1 MNENNSE
8 KSLAKKTLDLLDS
21 FFNDDTTYYAAS
33 LSFFTIF
40 SILPIIALLI
50 AIISNFQEFESYL
63 EIFTSYIFDI
73 INPTHSE
80 DIINSL
86 KNYISNSNELGT
98 IGIVYMLFV
107 FIMFFKDYEYI
118 VNKIHK
124 TKRKSIHISFIFYS
138 IFLVLIPIIFIA
150 LNIIVSF
157 YNNTIFD
164 KFISYLFS
172 WLIFYALFKFS
183 VNRKIDNKAALISSL
198 VTLLSLS
205 LTKNLFIY
213 YVIYNKTYTTIYG
226 SLATLLFTFFWIYI
240 SWIIYLY
247 GIKMCHKLNLKA
259 ILNKKANQLWKEYYY
274 PYF

>member
-1 MNENNSE
+1 MNENKSKQSLLK
-8 KSLAKKTLDLLDS
+8 KSLNLLDS

-50 AIISNFQEFESYL
+50 AIISNFQEFDNYL
-63 EIFTSYIFDI
+63 EIFTTFIFDI

-86 KNYISNSNELGT
+86 KKYISNSNELGT
-98 IGIVYMLFV
+98 IGIIYMLFV

-124 TKRKSIHISFIFYS
+124 TKRKSIHLSFIFYS
-138 IFLVLIPIIFIA
+138 IFLVLIPVIFIA

-164 KFISYLFS
+164 TFISYLFS
-172 WLIFYALFKFS
+172 WLIFYTLFKLS
-183 VNRKIDNKAALISSL
+183 VNRKIDNKAALISSF
-198 VTLLSLS
+198 VTLISLS
-205 LTKNLFIY
+205 ITKNLFVY

-259 ILNKKANQLWKEYYY
+259 LINKD
-274 PYF
+274 

>member
-8 KSLAKKTLDLLDS
+8 KSLIKKTLNLLDS

-50 AIISNFQEFESYL
+50 AIVSNFQEFDSYL
-63 EIFTSYIFDI
+63 DIFTSYIFDM

-80 DIINSL
+80 DIVNSL
-86 KNYISNSNELGT
+86 KNYISNSNQLGT
-98 IGIVYMLFV
+98 LGIVYMLFV
-107 FIMFFKDYEYI
+107 FIMFVKDYEYI

-124 TKRKSIHISFIFYS
+124 TKRKSIHISFVFYS
-138 IFLVLIPIIFIA
+138 IFLILIPIIFIA
-150 LNIIVSF
+150 LNIMISI
-157 YNNTIFD
+157 YNNNILNI
-164 KFISYLFS
+164 FISYLFS
-172 WLIFYALFKFS
+172 WLIFYLLFKLS

-198 VTLLSLS
+198 ITLISLS
-205 LTKNLFIY
+205 LTKTLFIY

-259 ILNKKANQLWKEYYY
+259 LVNKNIE
-274 PYF
+274 

>member
-1 MNENNSE
+1 MNENKSKQSLLK
-8 KSLAKKTLDLLDS
+8 KSLNLLDS

-50 AIISNFQEFESYL
+50 AIISNFQEFDNYL

-73 INPTHSE
+73 INPTHSQ
-80 DIINSL
+80 DIIDSL
-86 KNYISNSNELGT
+86 KGYISNSNELGT

-138 IFLVLIPIIFIA
+138 LFLVLIPIVFLV
-150 LNIIVSF
+150 LNIIMSF
-157 YNNTIFD
+157 YNNSIFNL
-164 KFISYLFS
+164 FISYIFS
-172 WLIFYALFKFS
+172 WLIFYSLFKLS
-183 VNRKIDNKAALISSL
+183 VNRTIDNKAALISSL
-198 VTLLSLS
+198 ITLISLS
-205 LTKNLFIY
+205 ITKNLFIY

-247 GIKMCHKLNLKA
+247 GIKMCHKLNLQV
-259 ILNKKANQLWKEYYY
+259 LLSKKQNN
-274 PYF
+274 

>member
-1 MNENNSE
+1 MNENNSK
-8 KSLAKKTLDLLDS
+8 KSLAKKTLNILDS

-50 AIISNFQEFESYL
+50 AIVSNFQEFDNYL
-63 EIFTSYIFDI
+63 EIFTTYIFDI

-86 KNYISNSNELGT
+86 KNYISNSNQLGT

-124 TKRKSIHISFIFYS
+124 TKRKPIHISFIFYS
-138 IFLVLIPIIFIA
+138 VFLVLIPIIFIV
-150 LNIIVSF
+150 LNIIMSF
-157 YNNTIFD
+157 YNNTVFD
-164 KFISYLFS
+164 TFISYLFT
-172 WLIFYALFKFS
+172 WLIFYSLFKLS
-183 VNRKIDNKAALISSL
+183 VNRKIDTKAALISSFITL
-198 VTLLSLS
+198 VSLS
-205 LTKNLFIY
+205 VTKNLFIY

-226 SLATLLFTFFWIYI
+226 SLATLLFTFLWIYI

-259 ILNKKANQLWKEYYY
+259 LLNKKLD
-274 PYF
+274 

>member
-1 MNENNSE
+1 MNKNNEVSIV
-8 KSLAKKTLDLLDS
+8 KKIVRYIDS

-50 AIISNFQEFESYL
+50 AIISSFPEFDKYL
-63 EIFTSYIFDI
+63 NIFTDYIFDL
-73 INPTHSE
+73 INPTHSQ
-80 DIINSL
+80 DIVNTL
-86 KNYISNSNELGT
+86 KDYISNSSKLGY

-124 TKRKSIHISFIFYS
+124 TKRKSIHGSFLFYSVYLILLTLLYAAFNIAISFYDNNI
-138 IFLVLIPIIFIA
+138 
-150 LNIIVSF
+150 LNIVF
-157 YNNTIFD
+157 
-164 KFISYLFS
+164 SYLFS
-172 WLIFYALFKFS
+172 WLIFFSLFKLS
-183 VNRKIDNKAALISSL
+183 VNREINNKAALISSL
-198 VTLLSLS
+198 VTLITLSI
-205 LTKNLFIY
+205 TKDLFVY

-247 GIKMCHKLNLKA
+247 GIKMCHKLNIQLKV
-259 ILNKKANQLWKEYYY
+259 
-274 PYF
+274 